1 MKCWALKE
9 ADEASSIKPSLA
21 SIAVFIGFWNKGR
34 NPKIEC

>member
-21 SIAVFIGFWNKGR
+21 STAVFISL
-34 NPKIEC
+34 E